1 MNNYKKFFKAIDML
15 LGIMMAIMVI
25 FVFLNVILRFIFNT
39 GLASS
44 EEVSRYTF
52 VFMTFIGAIVA
63 MKEGEHLVVDMLV
76 KRFSKKGQII
86 SSIIVNVIIFVMMAI
101 LTLGSIKMVIQ
112 SSGARTAVLGLPF
125 SFLYSICILT
135 GVCISILSI
144 ENIYMNIKYPEKFK
158 LSENDYIEK
167 EFQSNQKVTEETDK

>member
-1 MNNYKKFFKAIDML
+1 MKNYNRFFKFIDIF
-15 LGIMMAIMVI
+15 LGIMMGIMVV
-25 FVFLNVILRFIFNT
+25 FVFLNVILRFVFNT

-63 MKEGEHLVVDMLV
+63 MREGEHLCVDMLV
-76 KRFSKKGQII
+76 KRFPKKGQLI
-86 SSIIVNVIIFVMMAI
+86 SSIIVNVIIIIMMTI

-112 SSGARTAVLGLPF
+112 SSGAKTAVLGLPF

-135 GVCISILSI
+135 GVCIGILAI
-144 ENIYMNIKYPEKFK
+144 EKMYMAIKHPEDFK
-158 LSENDYIEK
+158 LEENDYIEK
-167 EFQSNQKVTEETDK
+167 EFTNNYKEIDQ